1 MNKQNLELAK
11 NVLLASWRAFEDYFS
26 NVYSPKILIET
37 AFQFAESKKTTEPS
51 NFVFNATKD

>member
-1 MNKQNLELAK
+1 MMSS
-11 NVLLASWRAFEDYFS
+11 VR
-26 NVYSPKILIET
+26 VYSHKIWIDT